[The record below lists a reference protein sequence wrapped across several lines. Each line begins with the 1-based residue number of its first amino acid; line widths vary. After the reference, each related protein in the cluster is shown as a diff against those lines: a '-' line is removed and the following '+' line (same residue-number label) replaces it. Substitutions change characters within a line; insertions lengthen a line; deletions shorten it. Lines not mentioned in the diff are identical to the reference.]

1 MSERLRYLATSLILL
16 AIAFGYALTQGLA
29 ERPAPPRPT
38 GATASLR
45 VPPPPLL
52 SARELLNRRAALALS
67 DEQTKRLETL
77 ARGWSSESV
86 RLEAELQTVT
96 AEFSRFMSEAQRN
109 RGTSL
114 QEIQTRSAHIS
125 ELSSILREQ
134 RRLHGEAA
142 AGLLTELQRQRF
154 AHRPLD
160 TPGAT
165 R

>member
-1 MSERLRYLATSLILL
+1 MSVRLRYLATSLILL
-16 AIAFGYALTQGLA
+16 AVAFGYALTQGRA
-29 ERPAPPRPT
+29 ERPAPPRPP
-38 GATASLR
+38 GATAPLR
-45 VPPPPLL
+45 VPPTPPPL
-52 SARELLNRRAALALS
+52 ARDLLDRRASLGLG

-77 ARGWSSESV
+77 ARAWSSESA

-142 AGLLTELQRQRF
+142 AGLLTERQRQRV
-154 AHRPLD
+154 AHLVLN

>member
-1 MSERLRYLATSLILL
+1 MSLRLRYLATSLILL
-16 AIAFGYALTQGLA
+16 AVAFGYALTQGRA

-45 VPPPPLL
+45 VPPTPLPL
-52 SARELLNRRAALALS
+52 ARELLNRRAALAL
-67 DEQTKRLETL
+67 DDGQTKRLETL
-77 ARGWSSESV
+77 ARAWSNESA

-96 AEFSRFMSEAQRN
+96 AEFSRFMSEAQGSG
-109 RGTSL
+109 GTSL
-114 QEIQTRSAHIS
+114 HEIQNRSAHIS
-125 ELSSILREQ
+125 ELSSILREH

-142 AGLLTELQRQRF
+142 AGLLTERQRQRF
-154 AHRPLD
+154 AHLVLD

>member
-1 MSERLRYLATSLILL
+1 MSVRLRYLATSLILL
-16 AIAFGYALTQGLA
+16 GVAFGYAMTQGRA
-29 ERPAPPRPT
+29 ERPAPPRPA
-38 GATASLR
+38 GAAASLR
-45 VPPPPLL
+45 VLPAPLL
-52 SARELLNRRAALALS
+52 LARELLNRRASLALG
-67 DEQTKRLETL
+67 DGQTKRLETL
-77 ARGWSSESV
+77 ARAWSSESA

-96 AEFSRFMSEAQRN
+96 AEFSRFMSEVQGS

-142 AGLLTELQRQRF
+142 AGLLTERQRQRF
-154 AHRPLD
+154 AQLVLD
-160 TPGAT
+160 TPGAP

>member
-1 MSERLRYLATSLILL
+1 MSVRLRYPATSLILL
-16 AIAFGYALTQGLA
+16 AVAFGYALTQGRA
-29 ERPAPPRPT
+29 ERPAPPRPA
-38 GATASLR
+38 GAAASLR
-45 VPPPPLL
+45 VLPTPLPL
-52 SARELLNRRAALALS
+52 ARELLNCRAALAL
-67 DEQTKRLETL
+67 DEEQTKRLETL
-77 ARGWSSESV
+77 ARAWSNESA

-96 AEFSRFMSEAQRN
+96 AEFSRFMSEAQGS

-114 QEIQTRSAHIS
+114 QEIRTRSAHIS

-142 AGLLTELQRQRF
+142 AGLLTERQRQRF
-154 AHRPLD
+154 AQLVLD